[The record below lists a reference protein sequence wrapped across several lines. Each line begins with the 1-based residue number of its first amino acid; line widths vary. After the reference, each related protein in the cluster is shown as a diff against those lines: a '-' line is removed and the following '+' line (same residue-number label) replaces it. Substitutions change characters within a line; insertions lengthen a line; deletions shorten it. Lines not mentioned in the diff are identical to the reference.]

1 MADTN
6 TQREESDKRRSV
18 NRWLY
23 AGLTAL
29 ALILG
34 GTLLFRLNTVER
46 LLGIAYQ
53 PGVAQQNDAQA
64 TNARE
69 SFQKTVSGF
78 AKMDPKRDDGSL
90 AKMAI
95 PTGADGFFA
104 PPLESE
110 MPEKQDG
117 EAIRRG
123 REIFLN
129 TGANATPYVGNSLA
143 CANCHLD
150 AGRRANSAPMWAAA
164 GLYPKYRGKN
174 KQINTMEDRING
186 CFTYSMNAP
195 GGPAGSAPPAG
206 DQIYK
211 DLESYFHWLAT
222 GAPNGVSLPGQGF
235 PTLDKPAKAYDRQRG
250 QKIFAEKCSVC
261 HGENGQG
268 RQDANGRYAF
278 PPLWGPDSF
287 NWGAGM
293 HRVNT
298 AAGFIYA
305 NMPLGQ
311 PFSLTTQEAWDV
323 AAYINSHE
331 RPPDPR
337 QPDEGLTTA
346 AADAQYHEHPCYYG
360 DEIDGQVVGA
370 GISGVPST
378 TPAATGTVVPP
389 LKHP

>member
-1 MADTN
+1 MPDTKPQSEDSAN
-6 TQREESDKRRSV
+6 RRSV
-18 NRWLY
+18 RRWLY
-23 AGLTAL
+23 AGFTAL

-34 GTLLFRLNTVER
+34 GTVLYRLNAVDR
-46 LLGIAYQ
+46 LLGVARQ
-53 PGVAQQNDAQA
+53 PGAAQRADTQTTKARDAFRETVA
-64 TNARE
+64 
-69 SFQKTVSGF
+69 GF
-78 AKMDPKRDDGSL
+78 AKAGPKQGDASL
-90 AKMAI
+90 AKLTI

-110 MPEKQDG
+110 MPDKQDG
-117 EAIRRG
+117 ESIRRG

-129 TGANATPYVGNSLA
+129 PGANATQYVGNSLA

-150 AGRRANSAPMWAAA
+150 AGRRAHSAPMWAAA
-164 GLYPKYRGKN
+164 GVYPKYRGKN

-195 GGPAGSAPPAG
+195 GSPAGSAPPAG

-211 DLESYFHWLAT
+211 DLEAYFHWLAT
-222 GAPNGVSLPGQGF
+222 GAPNGISLPGHGF
-235 PTLDKPAKAYDRQRG
+235 PTPDKPAGGYDRARG
-250 QKIFAEKCSVC
+250 QPIFAEKCSVC
-261 HGENGQG
+261 HGDDGQG
-268 RQDANGRYAF
+268 RQDINGRYAF

-311 PFSLTTQEAWDV
+311 AYSLTPQQAWNV

-337 QPDEGLTTA
+337 QPDEGLSLA

-360 DEIDGQVVGA
+360 DPVDGRVVGA
-370 GISGVPST
+370 GVSGKPSV
-378 TPAATGTVVPP
+378 TPAATGIVVPNP
-389 LKHP
+389 